1 MRRCSVASRMWRLA
15 RFAAAALL
23 IVPTAVSVV
32 RAQTPGE
39 ILARTELRVCA
50 DPNDLPFSND
60 KGEGY
65 ENKTAELV
73 GRELNLPVRFVF
85 FPQVV
90 GFVRNTLRTHSCD
103 LIMGTV
109 AGDDIVQTTSPY
121 YYSDYVAVWAA
132 D

>member
-1 MRRCSVASRMWRLA
+1 MRQLTRPAARVATRLLA
-15 RFAAAALL
+15 VAMLGPPLL
-23 IVPTAVSVV
+23 VMGA
-32 RAQTPGE
+32 RAQAPGE
-39 ILARTELRVCA
+39 ILARNELRVCA

-90 GFVRNTLRTHSCD
+90 GFVRNTLRARSCD

-109 AGDDIVQTTSPY
+109 AGDDV
-121 YYSDYVAVWAA
+121 
-132 D
+132 